1 VIFGLC
7 TRPRTARTAE
17 EVGACGSSD
26 NSLSFHRY
34 MLYCGFNLDQE
45 GSSAQSSLAMKLLL
59 EALFAA
65 LVLMVVLVSL
75 VALAKY

>member
-1 VIFGLC
+1 
-7 TRPRTARTAE
+7 
-17 EVGACGSSD
+17 
-26 NSLSFHRY
+26 